1 MTLPLLGHL
10 FVPRPKNLRLM
21 SALILVP
28 ELAHKSVIK
37 MGKKSLMALQVVS
50 VQTGVWVTY
59 AALK

>member
-37 MGKKSLMALQVVS
+37 MGKKSLTALRVVF
-50 VQTGVWVTY
+50 VQTGV
-59 AALK
+59 